1 MRFSSNAPTTPTTTT
16 SIDLIDGKRGSCTA
30 AAEQPI
36 QVVEIDHTATQQ
48 HLNGNTMQHN
58 STHSSISDD
67 ICDIGSLKV
76 QEIINASCDYT
87 ESPPPMHDN
96 NGNV

>member
-16 SIDLIDGKRGSCTA
+16 SIDMIEGKRGSCTA
-30 AAEQPI
+30 VAEQPI
-36 QVVEIDHTATQQ
+36 QVVEIDHTQQ
-48 HLNGNTMQHN
+48 HLNGAATQQQ

-76 QEIINASCDYT
+76 QEIINASCDYA
-87 ESPPPMHDN
+87 ESPPPMHEN

>member
-16 SIDLIDGKRGSCTA
+16 SIDLIEGKRGSTA
-30 AAEQPI
+30 AAHEHPI
-36 QVVEIDHTATQQ
+36 QVVEIDQAGTQQ
-48 HLNGNTMQHN
+48 HLNGTANQQL
-58 STHSSISDD
+58 STTSSTSDD

-76 QEIINASCDYT
+76 QEIINASCEYA
-87 ESPPPMHDN
+87 ESPPPMHEN